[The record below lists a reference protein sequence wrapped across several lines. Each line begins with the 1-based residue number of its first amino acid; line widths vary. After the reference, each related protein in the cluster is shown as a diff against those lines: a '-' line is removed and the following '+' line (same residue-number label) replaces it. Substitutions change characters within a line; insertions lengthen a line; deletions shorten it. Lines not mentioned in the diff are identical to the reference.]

1 MCPSRK
7 RIVALALC
15 ALTWGALP
23 AVVAAD
29 DESTGGALP
38 TPFTAEQIRGGF
50 AAGQVVDVRTW
61 SPAGEAF
68 QRWHVLEATAEACT
82 MESVAIDGDGRPA
95 GEPTASTTSWTEL
108 RDHALFPADR
118 ATRERT
124 RRETALGT
132 FDGWLYSV
140 ERPDGST
147 TTFFFADA
155 YPGAP
160 VWMRTLADG
169 EPVFLMEQIRREK
182 ATPAGD
188 RDGSAPG
195 R

>member
-1 MCPSRK
+1 MCPSRR

-15 ALTWGALP
+15 ALSWSAVP
-23 AVVAAD
+23 AVVAAG
-29 DESTGGALP
+29 DEPAGEALP

-108 RDHALFPADR
+108 RDHARFPADR
-118 ATRERT
+118 ATRERCW
-124 RRETALGT
+124 RETALGT
-132 FDGWLYSV
+132 LEGWRYTV
-140 ERPDGST
+140 EGPDGST

-169 EPVFLMEQIRREK
+169 EPVFLMEQIRRES
-182 ATPAGD
+182 ATATDGGD
-188 RDGSAPG
+188 GEARG